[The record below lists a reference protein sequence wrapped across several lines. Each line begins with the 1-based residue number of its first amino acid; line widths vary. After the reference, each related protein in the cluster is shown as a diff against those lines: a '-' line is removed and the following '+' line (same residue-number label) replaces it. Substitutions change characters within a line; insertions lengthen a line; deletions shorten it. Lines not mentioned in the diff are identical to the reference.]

1 MSHKDNT
8 TDDLRM
14 KVIESELIVTQKLMN
29 DALRE
34 MKKQYDA
41 DLLDHY
47 TREDALIARIKALED
62 HILGES
68 IAEAVKSIG
77 RR

>member
-14 KVIESELIVTQKLMN
+14 KVIESELIGTQKLMN

-34 MKKQYDA
+34 MRVEGT
-41 DLLDHY
+41 LSSS
-47 TREDALIARIKALED
+47 REDALIARIKALED